1 MSMNIEN
8 IDLEYRQYIFNRDQ
22 SISPFRFSICDWPS
36 LAKSLVY
43 HGIDVNTMKVI
54 KMYCGGVDF
63 KTFIK
68 DKDGIIAFRDERWD
82 GGYKQFEGLYHIDT
96 NKLKGGC
103 YYGGFRS
110 LVNTISSQNQH
121 IKHFNNVK
129 YCWYIPRNEQQSNDL
144 TSKKEVRKLN
154 SDDSSDKNYCW
165 NSSYLYK
172 FGPGT
177 VKAIEDSGHEIMA
190 RRMDFIVGE
199 IDIFAKA
206 VIRNSININPVSSI
220 SDLRDNIDKII
231 CLISTIINEQYSDVF
246 EKQENRDF
254 IVRTFANYLTNRD
267 TGISEYYN
275 DPYSYDMVYQMYKN
289 MITIGSMIT
298 FSDKVN
304 EMYRGQYGTK

>member
-8 IDLEYRQYIFNRDQ
+8 VDLEYRQYIFNRDQ
-22 SISPFRFSICDWPS
+22 SLSPFRFSICDWPS
-36 LAKSLVY
+36 LAKSLVH

-82 GGYKQFEGLYHIDT
+82 NGYKQFEGLYHIDT

-129 YCWYIPRNEQQSNDL
+129 YCWYIPRNDQQSLDL
-144 TSKKEVRKLN
+144 STKKEVRKQN
-154 SDDSSDKNYCW
+154 KDDDETYCW
-165 NSSYLYK
+165 NGLYTNK
-172 FGPGT
+172 IGPG
-177 VKAIEDSGHEIMA
+177 VVNAINRNGYEIA
-190 RRMDFIVGE
+190 KQRLEFIKGELEIFANSTINRSIE
-199 IDIFAKA
+199 IDPISSLDNLKNNIAKIIGS
-206 VIRNSININPVSSI
+206 IRTIIDEQHNDTFNINT
-220 SDLRDNIDKII
+220 N
-231 CLISTIINEQYSDVF
+231 
-246 EKQENRDF
+246 QEL
-254 IVRTFANYLTNRD
+254 IVRTFTNYLTDKTIDVSDR
-267 TGISEYYN
+267 YN
-275 DPYSYDMVYQMYKN
+275 DPRTYDIVYRMYKN
-289 MITIGSMIT
+289 MINLGSMIT
-298 FSDKVN
+298 FSDKVI